1 MASTSFAAEP
11 IETLELRELCRVCEV
26 TAELVMDLMD
36 EGILEPV
43 AHDRRGPL
51 FTAVAVRRVHVVRR
65 LQRDLGVNRAGAGL
79 AMELIDELQRL
90 RRRVALL
97 EARDRSGPAG

>member
-1 MASTSFAAEP
+1 MVLKPFAAEP
-11 IETLELRELCRVCEV
+11 LDTLELRELCLVCGV
-26 TAELVMDLMD
+26 SAELVIDLMN

-43 AHDRRGPL
+43 GRSQRGPL
-51 FTAVAVRRVHVVRR
+51 FTAVAVRQVQIVRR

-79 AMELIDELQRL
+79 AMELIEELQRL

-97 EARDRSGPAG
+97 EARDGIAPDQ

>member
-1 MASTSFAAEP
+1 MAARAFAAEP
-11 IETLELRELCRVCEV
+11 LDTLELRELCLVCGV
-26 TAELVMDLMD
+26 SAELVIDLMD
-36 EGILEPV
+36 EGIVEPV
-43 AHDRRGPL
+43 GRSRRGPL
-51 FTAVAVRRVHVVRR
+51 FTAVAVRRVQIVRR

-97 EARDRSGPAG
+97 EARDGIEPNR